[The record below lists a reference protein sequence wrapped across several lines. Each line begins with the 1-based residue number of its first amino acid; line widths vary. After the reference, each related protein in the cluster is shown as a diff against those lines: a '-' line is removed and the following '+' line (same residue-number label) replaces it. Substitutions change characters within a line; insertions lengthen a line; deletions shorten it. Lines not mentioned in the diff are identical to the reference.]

1 MIKIAASLV
10 LVAIA
15 LILSRIERVKLEGDI
30 VIGTIRAFV
39 QLLAIGYVL
48 DYIFDLRRI
57 EYVLLLLTAMVLVG
71 ALTSS
76 RRAFR
81 KGPGFLIAA
90 AGLGA
95 GTALTIGLMLALRI
109 ISAEP
114 RFLIPFSGMVIGN
127 SMRSCSVLFERLTSE
142 VRLNAPKIEA
152 AMALGA
158 TSSQAGAAPMR
169 ASFRAGMIPVL
180 DTVKVVGLIQLPG
193 AMTGML
199 IAGAK
204 PTEAIKYQIVIMYMI
219 LCAVSVS
226 MVLVLLFARRMYFEP
241 GHRLAEGL

>member
-10 LVAIA
+10 LVALA
-15 LILSRIERVKLEGDI
+15 LILSRIERAKLEGDI
-30 VIGTIRAFV
+30 VIGTVRAFV

-48 DYIFDLRRI
+48 DYIFDLRKL
-57 EYVLLLLTAMVLVG
+57 EYTLILLTAMVLIG

-76 RRAFR
+76 RRAFK
-81 KGPGFLIAA
+81 KGPGFLFAA

-95 GTALTIGLMLALRI
+95 GTALTIGLMLMLRI

-142 VRLNAPKIEA
+142 VKLNAPKIESA
-152 AMALGA
+152 LALGA
-158 TSSQAGAAPMR
+158 TSSQAGSGSMR
-169 ASFRAGMIPVL
+169 ASFRAGMIPIL

-199 IAGAK
+199 IAGVE
-204 PTEAIKYQIVIMYMI
+204 PREAIKYQIVIMYMI

-226 MVLVLLFARRMYFEP
+226 MVLTLLLARRMYFET
-241 GHRLAEGL
+241 GHRLAEGI